1 MVTYAGFM
9 IFYTVPPFI
18 LQHHLSVSHIHFGWI
33 TLAITSF
40 ILLSK
45 LYNALFIHFFGVE
58 QLIRYSLILM
68 FLGALSL
75 FCFLLTSY
83 YSLIVV
89 VVPFL
94 MSVFSSGFLFSNK
107 TAAVMVTTKK
117 TISVSVAS
125 LMNFSTS
132 LFAFIAAGIAA
143 HLSIETL
150 LPLSLLLFIMSV
162 IPLGVYIFMPRDPP
176 AIE

>member
-107 TAAVMVTTKK
+107 TNEFFNIVVCVYCSRNCGALEYRNTTATKFAALYNECD
-117 TISVSVAS
+117 S
-125 LMNFSTS
+125 
-132 LFAFIAAGIAA
+132 AGCLYFYA
-143 HLSIETL
+143 
-150 LPLSLLLFIMSV
+150 
-162 IPLGVYIFMPRDPP
+162 
-176 AIE
+176 